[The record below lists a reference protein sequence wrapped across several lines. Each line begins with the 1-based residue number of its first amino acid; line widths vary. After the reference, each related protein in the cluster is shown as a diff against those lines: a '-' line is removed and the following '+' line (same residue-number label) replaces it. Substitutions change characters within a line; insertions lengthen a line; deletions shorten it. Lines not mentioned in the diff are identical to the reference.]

1 MYIIKGRYKYF
12 VLFVFLCKILEL
24 NPVKIPPID
33 KNNTPFFPIVSK
45 NKNKIAIVLSIC
57 LTSFLVN

>member
-1 MYIIKGRYKYF
+1 MYF
-12 VLFVFLCKILEL
+12 VLFVLLCKIIEL
-24 NPVKIPPID
+24 KPVKRPPID
-33 KNNTPFFPIVSK
+33 KNNTPFLPIVSK